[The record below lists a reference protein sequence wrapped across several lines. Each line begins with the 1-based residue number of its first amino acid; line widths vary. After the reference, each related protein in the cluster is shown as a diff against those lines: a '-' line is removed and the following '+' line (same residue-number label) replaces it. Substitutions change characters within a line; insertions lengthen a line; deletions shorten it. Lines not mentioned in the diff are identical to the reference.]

1 MVAHVIDIMELLVF
15 DLDGTLLNANQQ
27 ITEYT
32 SETLRL
38 LTANNIPYTIATGRT
53 IHAAQHC
60 IVGNDFP
67 LLHAYN
73 NGVSIWNPA
82 TSEYF
87 HHNHLSSTEIDVV
100 LKAFTHQP
108 ITPFIYTVEPD
119 GSHAVYHASPETDM
133 CRKYIDKFVD
143 KIGVPR
149 KPLQTLHPGA
159 QITNINAL
167 GLDTQVAAICEEVE
181 AEPHLV
187 VYTGGDMYKKA
198 YHWLDIHHVDANKGT
213 AITMLKAE
221 LAADKVIC
229 FGDSDNDTA
238 MFEIADEAYATA
250 NALDEI
256 KALSTEVIG
265 HHDEDGVA
273 KFLRAHYSL

>member
-1 MVAHVIDIMELLVF
+1 MKELLVF
-15 DLDGTLLNANQQ
+15 DLDGTLLNAKQQ
-27 ITEYT
+27 ITDYT

-38 LTANNIPYTIATGRT
+38 LQANDIAYTLATGRT
-53 IHAAQHC
+53 IHAAHHC

-73 NGVSIWNPA
+73 NGVSIWNPV
-82 TSEYF
+82 SNEYL
-87 HHNHLSSTEIDVV
+87 HHNHLSHDEIDTV
-100 LKAFTHQP
+100 LKAFSHQP

-119 GSHAVYHASPETDM
+119 GSHAVYHASPETDV

-143 KIGVPR
+143 QIGIPR

-167 GLDTQVAAICEEVE
+167 GLEPQVAEICEAVR
-181 AEPHLV
+181 AESHLV
-187 VYTGGDMYKKA
+187 VYTGGDMYKQGF
-198 YHWLDIHHVDANKGT
+198 HWLDIHHVDANKGG
-213 AITMLKAE
+213 AVTMLKAE
-221 LAADKVIC
+221 LGMDKVIC
-229 FGDSDNDTA
+229 FGDSDNDSS

-250 NALDEI
+250 NALDEV
-256 KALSTEVIG
+256 KALSTDIIG

-273 KFLRAHYSL
+273 KFLRAYYAL